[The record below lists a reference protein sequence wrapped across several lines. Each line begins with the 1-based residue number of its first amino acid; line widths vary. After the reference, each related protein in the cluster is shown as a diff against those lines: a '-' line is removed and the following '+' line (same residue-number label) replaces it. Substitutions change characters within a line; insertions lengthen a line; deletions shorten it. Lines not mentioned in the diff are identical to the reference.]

1 MDKILIGRR
10 IEQLREA
17 FGLNKQE
24 LANMAGT
31 SDVTIG
37 FWESGR
43 HTPTGNKLVRLAN
56 ALGTTAEYL
65 IDGTYKPKKINE
77 ELEIQESGTA
87 YKANGKVPLIS
98 WVQAGEWTET
108 HDLYNP
114 GDAEEWLPCPTRHS
128 PDTYALRVKGDSMES
143 PTRGDRSYHPGTII
157 FVDPRKRAE
166 VGNRVIARLPNTTEA
181 TFKVFSCD
189 AGTYYLRPLN
199 PQYPTIELPEGAVIC
214 GVVIGSFYPEN

>member
-1 MDKILIGRR
+1 MDKISIGLR
-10 IEQLREA
+10 IKKLRESL
-17 FGLNKQE
+17 GLNKQE

-43 HTPTGNKLVRLAN
+43 HTPTGNKLVILAN
-56 ALGTTAEYL
+56 ALGTTAEQ
-65 IDGTYKPKKINE
+65 IIHGSHRPARTKEENE
-77 ELEIQESGTA
+77 VRERQAKYQAE
-87 YKANGKVPLIS
+87 GKVPLIS

-108 HDLYNP
+108 HDLYSP

-166 VGNRVIARLPNTTEA
+166 VGSRVIARLPNTTEA

-189 AGTYYLRPLN
+189 AGIYYLRPLN

-214 GVVIGSFYPEN
+214 GVVIGSFYPES